1 MEISVTATAANNHE
15 NEVVADEAIQHNS
28 GENKASYWKSTLS
41 GGITMEE
48 THILDLS
55 ENVSYVPSKS
65 VVGRSQIP
73 VRNQNTGRHKS
84 DQNSHGLSPNR
95 GSGRKTTACTPHLH
109 PGTGRDNTTTSLL
122 QMPTKPKERMNFI
135 NKQNLPQKLL
145 GRRGA
150 EGSPPP

>member
-1 MEISVTATAANNHE
+1 
-15 NEVVADEAIQHNS
+15 
-28 GENKASYWKSTLS
+28 
-41 GGITMEE
+41 
-48 THILDLS
+48 LDLS

-122 QMPTKPKERMNFI
+122 QMPTKPKETRNFI
-135 NKQNLPQKLL
+135 YKQNLPQNYWGGGKRKAPLL
-145 GRRGA
+145 HNHEQRSLPRGKIA
-150 EGSPPP
+150 RNRD